1 MEPLTRGQC
10 HRGKYIYTYTET
22 SLQYSI
28 MISRSSVSLEPAAS
42 SNMRIMYAIMTKWFI
57 LTLALLINTAI
68 EESLAQYVP
77 PTPSVEPL
85 YPKGLRMSIPGE

>member
-1 MEPLTRGQC
+1 
-10 HRGKYIYTYTET
+10 
-22 SLQYSI
+22 

-57 LTLALLINTAI
+57 LLTLALLINTAI